1 MTPPAGRGP
10 PRRSATFAARRSKPL
25 CRCNA
30 FSYPLF
36 LCVLALVVA
45 GAALRL
51 TERLDFRIL
60 DFQFNILRTWLPK
73 PAIRDV
79 VVVGIDEETAK
90 TLPEP
95 ITLWH
100 RHLSKFLAAM
110 AIAKP
115 AVVGVDIVLP
125 DRSYESV
132 IPGSDK
138 LLLQGLLEA
147 RRAYPLV
154 LALTVDLS
162 GKPRAIHPPFL
173 TIAGPGS
180 AGYVLFPV
188 DGDGRVRR
196 FDERLGEKG
205 EMVPTFPG
213 QMARRMGVEPQAGL
227 IDFALG
233 ARFEYVPFHQVLEW
247 MDRNDSAQL
256 TRAFAGKP
264 VMVGMVLP
272 FTDRQVLPVA
282 LAEWDDGVVEAPGV
296 LLHAQALRS
305 MLGPGL
311 VKTVETWII
320 VLLTVVA
327 ALLWVVSGHVAM
339 LIVVY
344 VALTAAAFV
353 SSTWLLAHG
362 WFLPVSVISISG
374 FLALAGRNGYEA
386 VLQLRERRRLR
397 GSFSGYVSPAVMD
410 EILAGRVQPELGGA
424 SKFVCV
430 MFSDIRGYTTRSEGM
445 TPENIIRFLNRYFEE
460 VVALIHARGGSV
472 VSFMGDGMMAVFGA
486 PKALENPCREAF
498 QAARSMSQYVAALNE
513 QLRAEGEAPMEIGI
527 GLHAG
532 EAVIGHVGS
541 STRHDYTAIGDVT
554 NVASR
559 VEGLTKEA
567 GYRIVVSRIVA
578 EQAGDEEEL
587 KPLGPMAI
595 KGHTPVDVFGHD
607 KIS

>member
-1 MTPPAGRGP
+1 M
-10 PRRSATFAARRSKPL
+10 PRYVP
-25 CRCNA
+25 
-30 FSYPLF
+30 
-36 LCVLALVVA
+36 VLAILLCGVLL
-45 GAALRL
+45 AATRAAEPFDLRFL
-51 TERLDFRIL
+51 DSQFRL
-60 DFQFNILRTWLPK
+60 LRAWAPQLP
-73 PAIRDV
+73 AREI
-79 VVVGIDEETAK
+79 VVVGVDEETIK
-90 TLPEP
+90 RFPEP

-100 RHLSKFLAAM
+100 RHLGKFLSAM
-110 AIAKP
+110 AQAKP
-115 AVVGVDIVLP
+115 SAVGVDIILP
-125 DRSYESV
+125 DRSYEAV

-154 LALTVDLS
+154 LALTVDPS
-162 GKPRAIHPPFL
+162 GKRRAIYPPFL

-180 AGYVLFPV
+180 AGYALFPV

-205 EMVPTFPG
+205 EMVPTLSG
-213 QMARRMGVEPQAGL
+213 QMARRMGIEPQYGL

-247 MDRNDSAQL
+247 ADQIDSAQL

-264 VMVGMVLP
+264 VMVGIVLP
-272 FTDRQVLPVA
+272 FTDRQVLPVV
-282 LAEWDDGVVEAPGV
+282 LAGWEESAGDAPGV
-296 LLHAQALRS
+296 LLNAQALRS

-311 VKTVETWII
+311 IKSVDTWMI
-320 VLLTVVA
+320 VLLAAVA
-327 ALLWVVSGHVAM
+327 TLLWFVTGRAAM
-339 LIVVY
+339 LIAVY
-344 VALTAAAFV
+344 VTLAAATFV

-362 WFLPVSVISISG
+362 WFLPISAISFSG
-374 FLALAGRNGYEA
+374 LLAITGRNGYEA

-397 GSFSGYVSPAVMD
+397 RSFSGYVSPAVMD

-445 TPENIIRFLNRYFEE
+445 TPEHIIRFLNRYFEE

-472 VSFMGDGMMAVFGA
+472 MSFMGDGIMAVFGA
-486 PKALENPCREAF
+486 PKPLENPCREAF
-498 QAARSMSQYVAALNE
+498 EAARSMLHYVAALNG
-513 QLRAEGEAPMEIGI
+513 QFRDDGGAPTEIGI

-541 STRHDYTAIGDVT
+541 STRHDYTAIGDVI

-567 GYRIVVSRIVA
+567 GYRIVVSRVVA
-578 EQAGDEEEL
+578 EQLGDGAEL
-587 KPLGPMAI
+587 KSLGPMAI
-595 KGHTPVDVFGHD
+595 KGHSPVEVFGHGEM
-607 KIS
+607 